1 MAEEAGVIMMKPQK
15 LSDAEFDIIRAA
27 QPTPIDPSETAA
39 GSTVVSLLS
48 SIDRKVLDQ
57 VMIEHRYT
65 PGQIVVYE
73 GQHGDVAYLIWSGRG
88 AVVQGD
94 FVDPASVN
102 YRGPGEVVGEMSLI
116 DNKPRSASIVALDD
130 VRLLGIHRHDFF
142 ELLQIDPNFSTNMME
157 ILSSRLR
164 AAEEMSRVNTAI
176 GRELSAEVEELQS
189 ENEALR
195 QLEQRRQELSEL
207 VVHDLRNPL
216 GNLFSAL
223 NMLELVLPEDVLA
236 ENRELLEIAR
246 LSHLRMQDLVDSLLD
261 IAQIEAGRPL
271 GERVPTDLQSLMAE
285 VMLLNAF
292 ALEKREM
299 SLSQQFPPDL
309 PPVLAEPNQ
318 IRRVMTN
325 LVDNAI
331 KYSPKGGPLEITAVH
346 QDNMMAVSVTDQ
358 GPGVAPEE
366 RERIFDRFAQV
377 ETGGIRPRGFGLG
390 LSYCKL
396 AIEAHNGR
404 IWVEPGPDGVGS
416 RFVFTL
422 PIVV

>member
-1 MAEEAGVIMMKPQK
+1 MNREMLTEQ
-15 LSDAEFDIIRAA
+15 EFEVIRAA
-27 QPTPIDPSETAA
+27 QPAPIDPSATAA

-48 SIDRKVLDQ
+48 SLDRKVLDQ
-57 VMIEHRYT
+57 VMIEHRFAA
-65 PGQIVVYE
+65 GEIVVRE
-73 GQHGDVAYLIWSGRG
+73 GQHGDIAYLIWSGRV

-94 FVDPASVN
+94 FYNPASVN

-130 VRLLGIHRHDFF
+130 VRLLGIHRNDFF

-157 ILSSRLR
+157 ILSNRLR
-164 AAEEMSRVNTAI
+164 AAEELSRVNTAI

-195 QLEQRRQELSEL
+195 RLEQRRQELSEL

-223 NMLELVLPEDVLA
+223 NMLELVLPPDVLEA
-236 ENRELLEIAR
+236 NRELLEIAR

-271 GERVPTDLQSLMAE
+271 GERKATHIPELMNE
-285 VMLLNAF
+285 VTQLNAF
-292 ALEKREM
+292 ALNKREM
-299 SLSQQFPPDL
+299 TLTLNFPPDL
-309 PPVLAEPNQ
+309 PPVWADPDQ
-318 IRRVMTN
+318 IRRVLTN
-325 LVDNAI
+325 LTDNAI
-331 KYSPKGGPLEITAVH
+331 KYSPKGGLLVVTAVPV
-346 QDNMMAVSVTDQ
+346 DGMVEVSVLDA

-366 RERIFDRFAQV
+366 REHIFARFAQV
-377 ETGGIRPRGFGLG
+377 EAGGIRPRGFGLG

-396 AIEAHNGR
+396 AVEAHNGR

-422 PIVV
+422 PVVV

>member
-1 MAEEAGVIMMKPQK
+1 MKPEK
-15 LSDAEFDIIRAA
+15 LSEAEFEVILAA

-48 SIDRKVLDQ
+48 SLDRKVLDQ
-57 VMIEHRYT
+57 VMVENRYK
-65 PGQIVVYE
+65 PGEIVVYE
-73 GQHGDVAYLIWSGRG
+73 GQHGDIAYLIWSGRV
-88 AVVQGD
+88 AVVQGE
-94 FVDPASVN
+94 FSDPASVN

-130 VRLLGIHRHDFF
+130 VRLLGIYRKDFL
-142 ELLQIDPNFSTNMME
+142 ELLHIDPNFSTNMME

-176 GRELSAEVEELQS
+176 GRELSAEVQELQS

-223 NMLELVLPEDVLA
+223 NMLELVLPEEVLK

-261 IAQIEAGRPL
+261 IAQIEAGRPS
-271 GERVPTDLQSLMAE
+271 GEYKPTQLPALMKEVLQ
-285 VMLLNAF
+285 LNIF

-299 SLSQQFPPDL
+299 TLTQNFPDDL
-309 PPVLAEPNQ
+309 PSVLADPNQ
-318 IRRVMTN
+318 IRRVLTN

-331 KYSPKGGPLEITAVH
+331 KYSPKGGLLTVTAVP
-346 QDNMMAVSVTDQ
+346 QGNMVEVSVIDD

-366 RERIFDRFAQV
+366 RERIFDRFTQA
-377 ETGGIRPRGFGLG
+377 EAGGIRPRGFGLG

-396 AIEAHNGR
+396 AVETHNGR
-404 IWVEPGPDGVGS
+404 IWVEPGPKGVGS

-422 PIVV
+422 PVVI

>member
-1 MAEEAGVIMMKPQK
+1 MKPEK
-15 LSDAEFDIIRAA
+15 LSEIEFEVICAA

-48 SIDRKVLDQ
+48 SLDRKMLDQ
-57 VMIEHRYT
+57 VMIEHRFK
-65 PGQIVVYE
+65 PGEIVVHEGQI
-73 GQHGDVAYLIWSGRG
+73 GDIAYLIWSGRV
-88 AVVQGD
+88 AVVQGE
-94 FVDPASVN
+94 FINPASVN

-130 VRLLGIHRHDFF
+130 VRLLGIYRKDFF
-142 ELLQIDPNFSTNMME
+142 ELLQIDATFSTNMME

-176 GRELSAEVEELQS
+176 GRELSAEVEVLQS

-195 QLEQRRQELSEL
+195 EMEQRRQELSEL

-223 NMLELVLPEDVLA
+223 NMLELVLPPEILA

-261 IAQIEAGRPL
+261 IAQIDAGRPS
-271 GERVPTDLQSLMAE
+271 GTYKPTDLPALMKE
-285 VMLLNAF
+285 VLMLNVF
-292 ALEKREM
+292 ALNKREM
-299 SLSQQFPPDL
+299 TLTQKFPEDL
-309 PPVLAEPNQ
+309 PPVLADPNQ
-318 IRRVMTN
+318 IRRVLTN

-331 KYSPKGGPLEITAVH
+331 KYSPREGLLTVSAVRR
-346 QDNMMAVSVTDQ
+346 DNMVEVCVADA

-366 RERIFDRFAQV
+366 QERIFERFTQA

-396 AIEAHNGR
+396 AVEAHNGR
-404 IWVEPGPDGVGS
+404 IWVEPGHNGVGS

>member
-1 MAEEAGVIMMKPQK
+1 MNREMLTEQ
-15 LSDAEFDIIRAA
+15 EFEVIRAA
-27 QPTPIDPSETAA
+27 QPAPIDPSATAA

-48 SIDRKVLDQ
+48 SLDRKVLDQ
-57 VMIEHRYT
+57 VMIEHRYAA
-65 PGQIVVYE
+65 GEIVVRE
-73 GQHGDVAYLIWSGRG
+73 GQHGDIAYLIWSGRV

-94 FVDPASVN
+94 FYNPASVN

-130 VRLLGIHRHDFF
+130 VRLLGIHRNDFF

-157 ILSSRLR
+157 ILSNRLR
-164 AAEEMSRVNTAI
+164 AAEELSRVNTAI

-195 QLEQRRQELSEL
+195 RLEQRRQELSEL

-223 NMLELVLPEDVLA
+223 NMLELVLPPDVLEA
-236 ENRELLEIAR
+236 NRELLEIAR

-271 GERVPTDLQSLMAE
+271 GERKATHIPELMQE
-285 VMLLNAF
+285 VTQLNAF
-292 ALEKREM
+292 ALNKREM
-299 SLSQQFPPDL
+299 TLTLNFPSDL
-309 PPVLAEPNQ
+309 PPVWAAPDQ
-318 IRRVMTN
+318 IRRVLTN
-325 LVDNAI
+325 LTDNAI
-331 KYSPKGGPLEITAVH
+331 KYSPKGGPLVVTAVSH
-346 QDNMMAVSVTDQ
+346 DGFVAVTVQDA

-366 RERIFDRFAQV
+366 REHIFARFAQV
-377 ETGGIRPRGFGLG
+377 EAGGIRPRGFGLG

-396 AIEAHNGR
+396 AVEAHNGR

-422 PIVV
+422 PVVV

>member
-1 MAEEAGVIMMKPQK
+1 MMDTQK
-15 LSDAEFDIIRAA
+15 LTDQEIEVIRAA

-48 SIDRKVLDQ
+48 SLDRKMLDQ

-65 PGQIVVYE
+65 PGEVVVQE
-73 GQHGDVAYLIWSGRG
+73 GHYGDIAYLIWSGRV

-94 FVDPASVN
+94 FINPASVN

-142 ELLQIDPNFSTNMME
+142 ELLQIDPTFGTNMME

-176 GRELSAEVEELQS
+176 GRELSAEVQELQS

-195 QLEQRRQELSEL
+195 QLEQRRLELSEL

-223 NMLELVLPEDVLA
+223 NMLELVLPEDVLEA
-236 ENRELLEIAR
+236 NRELLEIAR
-246 LSHLRMQDLVDSLLD
+246 LSHVRMQNLVDSLLD
-261 IAQIEAGRPL
+261 IAQLDAGRPL
-271 GERVPTDLQSLMAE
+271 GERKSTHLAGLMTE
-285 VMLLNAF
+285 VMQLNAF
-292 ALEKREM
+292 ALDKRDM
-299 SLSQQFPPDL
+299 VATIDL
-309 PPVLAEPNQ
+309 PADLPAVWADPDQ
-318 IRRVMTN
+318 IRRVLTN

-331 KYSPKGGPLEITAVH
+331 KYSPKGWAAHREGGAARKSCGSERGRCRARRSSRRAGAYFCPICPGRGGGDSSRVALGWVCLIVNWLSRHTTAV
-346 QDNMMAVSVTDQ
+346 
-358 GPGVAPEE
+358 
-366 RERIFDRFAQV
+366 
-377 ETGGIRPRGFGLG
+377 FG
-390 LSYCKL
+390 
-396 AIEAHNGR
+396 
-404 IWVEPGPDGVGS
+404 
-416 RFVFTL
+416 
-422 PIVV
+422 